1 MKRAGIYIAAALFLL
16 AAGAK
21 LLYPQETA
29 DLLRGNRNTEPE
41 QTEAVETVATTDTV
55 GKAVTRTINAGD
67 YLAQAGLTA
76 EDGAQADVESGGV
89 TEAAGTEPEE
99 ETPVLMDV
107 VDPSELSEEVEQ
119 AVAVFLAA
127 QAEFADEALPVNVSY
142 EVCRLPFTYV
152 APVDSVT
159 SSGFGYRVHPL
170 EDVTK
175 FHYGTDFASNSG
187 DDIHCF
193 ADGFV
198 AEVGQDDSY
207 GNYLRVDHG
216 DGYSTLY
223 AHCGKIYVTDGQVVR
238 AGEKIAL
245 VGATGQVTG
254 PHLHFELTQNGIYM
268 NPEFYLAGL

>member
-21 LLYPQETA
+21 LLYPQQTA
-29 DLLRGNRNTEPE
+29 ELLRGSRETGQAQQE
-41 QTEAVETVATTDTV
+41 EAVETVATTGT

-67 YLAQAGLTA
+67 YLAQAGLLA
-76 EDGAQADVESGGV
+76 EGAPEEGAGDGTES
-89 TEAAGTEPEE
+89 AGTEGSEE
-99 ETPVLMDV
+99 EKPVLTDV

-119 AVAVFLAA
+119 AVAVFLAS
-127 QAEFADEALPVNVSY
+127 QEEFADEAIPANVTY

-152 APVDSVT
+152 SPVDSVT

-170 EDVTK
+170 EDVVK

-198 AEVGQDDSY
+198 TQVGQDESY
-207 GNYLRVDHG
+207 GNYLRIDHG

-223 AHCGKIYVTDGQVVR
+223 AHCGKIYVTEGQFVR
-238 AGEKIAL
+238 AGDKIAL

-268 NPEFYLAGL
+268 NPEFYMAGL